1 MLYSL
6 SVVISVNLFIIL
18 LLTVGVVV
26 GIRLYKNLKNEK
38 QQEQGKVIQRI
49 TKTYT
54 VLQCVGWPVI
64 MICMGLLR
72 INKVFITFLTPILER
87 NVIRIFRSLCN
98 LFRCYIGF
106 NSLIIAICRYCFI
119 VFDQTTRAFGIG
131 KARKMLLCGSFGIP
145 LCVAVLFEATA
156 PMNQGWIALS
166 TAEDSFQSP
175 IFDLANGLLPNVGT
189 YVIAFFCMSML
200 GIIFSNVGEGIIY
213 LHIHIYGRR

>member
-1 MLYSL
+1 MSFSL
-6 SVVISVNLFIIL
+6 SVLISLCLMIPIL
-18 LLTVGVVV
+18 LTLGLLV

-38 QQEQGKVIQRI
+38 HQEQGKVIQRI
-49 TKTYT
+49 MKTYT
-54 VLQCVGWPVI
+54 VVQCVAWPALT
-64 MICMGLLR
+64 ICMGLLR
-72 INKVFITFLTPILER
+72 INKVFIKFLTPSLER

-166 TAEDSFQSP
+166 TAEDSYQSP
-175 IFDLANGLLPNVGT
+175 IFDLANSLLPNFVTDG
-189 YVIAFFCMSML
+189 IAFFCMSML

-213 LHIHIYGRR
+213 LHIYIYGRR

>member
-1 MLYSL
+1 MSYSL
-6 SVVISVNLFIIL
+6 SILISLCLMIPIL
-18 LLTVGVVV
+18 LTLGVLV

-38 QQEQGKVIQRI
+38 PQEQGKVIQRI
-49 TKTYT
+49 MKTYT
-54 VLQCVGWPVI
+54 VVQCVAWPALT
-64 MICMGLLR
+64 ICMGLLR
-72 INKVFITFLTPILER
+72 INKVFIKFLTPSLER

-119 VFDQTTRAFGIG
+119 VFDQTTRSFGIG
-131 KARKMLLCGSFGIP
+131 KARKMFLCGSFGIP

-166 TAEDSFQSP
+166 TAEDSYESP
-175 IFDLANGLLPNVGT
+175 IFDLANSLLPNFVTDG
-189 YVIAFFCMSML
+189 IAFFCMSML

>member
-1 MLYSL
+1 MSFSL
-6 SVVISVNLFIIL
+6 SVLISLCLMIPIL
-18 LLTVGVVV
+18 LTLGLLV

-38 QQEQGKVIQRI
+38 HQEQGKVIQRI
-49 TKTYT
+49 MKTYT
-54 VLQCVGWPVI
+54 VVQCVAWPALT
-64 MICMGLLR
+64 ICMGLLR
-72 INKVFITFLTPILER
+72 INKVFIKFLTPSLER

-166 TAEDSFQSP
+166 TAEDSYQSP
-175 IFDLANGLLPNVGT
+175 IFDLANSLLPNFVTDG
-189 YVIAFFCMSML
+189 IAFFCMSML